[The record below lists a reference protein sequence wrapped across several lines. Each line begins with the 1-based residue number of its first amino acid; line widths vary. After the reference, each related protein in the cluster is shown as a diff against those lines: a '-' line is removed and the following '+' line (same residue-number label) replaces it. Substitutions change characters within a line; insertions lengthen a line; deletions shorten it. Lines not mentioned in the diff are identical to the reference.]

1 MRLIELL
8 FNLPLLRRR
17 VSVLQCRV
25 DAQAAELER
34 TNARLWALIART
46 ERNEAHRS
54 AEFQALNQR
63 LVRLERQAEMPPLWA
78 YRPDQEQ

>member
-17 VSVLQCRV
+17 VSFLQNRI
-25 DAQAAELER
+25 EILEEKLER

-63 LVRLERQAEMPPLWA
+63 LVRLERQAEMPSVWA
-78 YRPDQEQ
+78 YHPDQEQ